1 MAVAGAALEL
11 PDLAAIRDAHVRI
24 GPYVHRTPVMTCKAL
39 DDEVGASLFFKCE
52 HLQKIGA
59 FKARGACN
67 AVFSLDSAAAHRG
80 VVTHSSGNHGAAL
93 AYAAQRRGI
102 PAWVVM
108 PDNAPA
114 VKQANVRRFGATVR
128 LCAPTVAAREGACD
142 DVARETGATLIHP
155 FDDSRVIAGQGTA
168 ALELVEAIDALDAV
182 IAPCGGGG
190 LLSGT
195 SIAAT
200 SLRHGIE
207 VLGAEPANAD
217 DAARSFASGTLQPL
231 AAATTIADGLRT
243 TLSGRTLTAIR
254 AHVHA
259 FGTCS
264 EDGIVR
270 AMRMMF
276 ERMKQVVEPSS
287 AVPLA
292 CLLERTLDVAGK
304 RVGIIVSGGNVD
316 LDRLPWQAR

>member
-1 MAVAGAALEL
+1 MAAAAGALDL

-39 DDEVGASLFFKCE
+39 DDEVGAALYFKCE
-52 HLQKIGA
+52 HLQKVGA

-67 AVFSLDSAAAHRG
+67 AVFSLDAAAARRG

-93 AYAAQRRGI
+93 AYAAQRRRI

-108 PDNAPA
+108 PDNAPP

-128 LCAPTVAAREGACD
+128 LCAPTLPAREAACD
-142 DVARETGATLIHP
+142 AVARETGATLIHP
-155 FDDSRVIAGQGTA
+155 FDDPRVIAGQATA
-168 ALELVEAIDALDAV
+168 ALELVEAIDDLDAV
-182 IAPCGGGG
+182 VAPCGGGG

-200 SLRHGIE
+200 SLRDGIA

-217 DAARSFASGTLQPL
+217 DAARSFVAGTLQPL

-243 TLSGRTLTAIR
+243 TLAPRTLAALR
-254 AHVHA
+254 AHVRA

-264 EDGIVR
+264 EEAIVR

-276 ERMKQVVEPSS
+276 ERMKQVVEPSA

-292 CLLERTLDVAGK
+292 CMLERTLDVAGK

-316 LDRLPWQAR
+316 LDRLPWSRE